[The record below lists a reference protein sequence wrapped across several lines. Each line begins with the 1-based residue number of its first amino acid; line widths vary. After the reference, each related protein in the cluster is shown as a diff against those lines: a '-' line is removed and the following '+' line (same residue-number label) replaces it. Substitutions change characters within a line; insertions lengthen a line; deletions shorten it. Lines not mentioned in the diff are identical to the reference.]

1 MGKAETGKE
10 VGMNGMIHK
19 PAERESVLLQAYREE
34 LVHEDGN
41 PSVVYTVSA
50 LP

>member
-19 PAERESVLLQAYREE
+19 PAERESVLLQAYR
-34 LVHEDGN
+34 
-41 PSVVYTVSA
+41 
-50 LP
+50 